1 MEANNQKHIPVMLQE
16 VISNLDISEGDTIV
30 DLTIGYGGHSSVILS
45 TLKSSGHL
53 VGFDKDSYAIKKSS
67 ERLSQISQNFKLFK
81 SDFSNFDVYLKENG
95 ILKVDGIL
103 VDLGISS
110 VQIDTPERGFS
121 YNKDSRLD
129 MRMDQNQT
137 LDAWKVINEY
147 ALEDLIRIFDMYGQV
162 KLSKRIAQHIIENRP
177 INSTLELVEVIKSGY
192 PAALNRQKNM
202 AKPIFQA
209 VRIEVNNEFDSIKTM
224 LNKALKFLKKG
235 SKLLII
241 TFHSLEDKIVKQFY
255 KSLIKTSDPKLP
267 IKIKQTYKTKTINPS
282 QEEILFN
289 KRARSAKLRI
299 LEKIDD

>member
-1 MEANNQKHIPVMLQE
+1 METNKQKHIPVMLQE
-16 VISNLDISEGDTIV
+16 VISNLNINENDTIV

-45 TLKSSGHL
+45 TLKSSGRL

-81 SDFSNFDVYLKENG
+81 SDFSNFDVYLKENE
-95 ILKVDGIL
+95 IFKVDGIL

-162 KLSKRIAQHIIENRP
+162 KLSKRIAQHIIKNRP
-177 INSTLELVEVIKSGY
+177 INSTLQLVEVIKSGY

-209 VRIEVNNEFDSIKTM
+209 IRIEVNNEFDSIKIM
-224 LNKALKFLKKG
+224 LNKALEFLKKG

-267 IKIKQTYKTKTINPS
+267 IMIKQIYKTKTINPS
-282 QEEILFN
+282 HEEIFFN